1 MLALAFSIDEM
12 TMGFQGHHIDIDK
25 RRITYKNKGD
35 GFQCDALCQ
44 EGFTYQIFMRNDPTP
59 KKYREQGLSPLHST
73 MMALFDTLEDDN
85 HQCSMNNLHNSPS
98 FCKAAANH
106 EKKVLCHGVAREGG
120 RGLPNLVIQDEVKYN
135 RNN

>member
-25 RRITYKNKGD
+25 RRITYKNEGD

-73 MMALFDTLEDDN
+73 VMALFDTLEDDN
-85 HQCSMNNLHNSPS
+85 HQCSMDNLYSSPS

-106 EKKVLCHGVAREGG
+106 EKKMLCDGIA
-120 RGLPNLVIQDEVKYN
+120 
-135 RNN
+135 